1 MLIFEICD
9 EINACAESVYI
20 NERKEG
26 RMQGE
31 KEKKKGERGK
41 EREKNSRNEI
51 VSERRSSQLKCNI
64 LFKSSLNG

>member
-31 KEKKKGERGK
+31 KEKKRGEEK

>member
-31 KEKKKGERGK
+31 KEKKRGEGKGKGK
-41 EREKNSRNEI
+41 KFA
-51 VSERRSSQLKCNI
+51 K
-64 LFKSSLNG
+64 